1 LEAVGLETTCNSIGG
16 NPMVSLVT
24 NGDPPYKNSP
34 ISSKIERTIVIQ
46 TELIKALKEHG
57 CPSCLEI
64 LKQVVEKYVGP
75 SLPTAANP
83 KTISNGGRPNDIS
96 ILTRYF

>member
-1 LEAVGLETTCNSIGG
+1 MA
-16 NPMVSLVT
+16 SLVT
-24 NGDPPYKNSP
+24 NGIPTYNNSP

-75 SLPTAANP
+75 SLLAATNLEP
-83 KTISNGGRPNDIS
+83 SSHGNG
-96 ILTRYF
+96 L